1 MEVASL
7 RARLRRGLFPLVAL
21 FVLFIASASCTF
33 SQSTASLSGTVT
45 DSTGAAIPGAT
56 VTVKNQATGIESS
69 ITTDTAGAYLFPT
82 LSIGTY
88 RLEIKATNFQGV
100 VLTDVQLQVA
110 SAQVRDVQLKV
121 GEATQTV
128 EIVADAAVV
137 DTTTTSMGQVINNK
151 TVQEIPLNGRHFT
164 DLSLLTPGTMTP
176 PANGFLS
183 APLRGQGS
191 FGINTAGQREDTTNW
206 LVNGINLNDNVQNQ
220 ITFQPPIDTLAE
232 YKIDNSSFPAEYGRN
247 AGAVVNLAT
256 RSGTN
261 DYHGEG
267 LEFFRNN
274 ALDARNFFNAVG
286 VPQSPFK
293 RNDFGVDF
301 GGPIVKN
308 KAFFFLAY
316 EGIRQH
322 QAITLNTT
330 VPSAN
335 DRAAVTA
342 PAIQKLLALVPAA
355 NVVGT
360 GNAAD
365 PNTFNLFSGG
375 TLANVAL
382 NQGSADLDFELRAS
396 DKIHGYYV
404 IQRDL
409 RQEPLAGG
417 AIGANLPGF
426 GDTREGMRQLM
437 TVSEDHI
444 FGPSLTNTV
453 RLGFNRIHLTF
464 LPNQLLDPT
473 AFGITLP
480 AGAPAGSGLPF
491 INAGGALGFG
501 GPTGEPQ
508 GRGDTTVVL
517 NDAVSWLHG
526 RHTVVFGGE
535 LRRAYNDNIAFN
547 VGSLTYTSLT
557 NFLNDA
563 ANAFTTQLGSGND
576 RILQPSYDFFVQDS
590 VKWRPNFTINLGI
603 RYTWNAT
610 PSEANGRFTNF
621 DPTTGTLVS
630 ASEPYQQSNKNFQP
644 RIGFAWDPFKNG
656 KTSVR
661 ASYAILTQAPTTNT
675 VTGLSGNPLFA
686 LPISASSATNSIT
699 AENPGAAVA
708 ATSLG
713 PASINPSF
721 HNFYAQDWNLTVQRQ
736 LTSSLG
742 VELAYVGLKATHLQ
756 VNQNI
761 NQPLVTNGF
770 YGTVKPF
777 PTLPLTSAILP
788 AQCQAPHPLCALNN
802 INQVNSNG
810 NSNYNALWLTVNKHL
825 SHGFQLLGSYTYSKS
840 LDYNSLSTGETY
852 IIQNAYNLRGD
863 YGPSEFD
870 ARHRVVFSGFYQL
883 PFKGNRLVNGW
894 QVAVITQAQTG
905 NPLNPTLAIGP
916 GPGISLTVRPDLL
929 GSVSGTGDPAQYFSN
944 HTLCESFNG
953 PLQGG
958 APAIPDCAATPNAAF
973 AVPCTFSATP
983 TTPGGKTYPVVAGSC
998 NPGSLA
1004 RNAITGPDFVN
1015 TDFSV
1020 IKDTKITERFN
1031 LQFRTEFFDV
1041 FNHPNFGNPTLTA
1054 TSGAFGRIQGTRFPN
1069 GDQGSSRQIQFA
1081 LKLQF

>member
-1 MEVASL
+1 M
-7 RARLRRGLFPLVAL
+7 
-21 FVLFIASASCTF
+21 
-33 SQSTASLSGTVT
+33 
-45 DSTGAAIPGAT
+45 
-56 VTVKNQATGIESS
+56 
-69 ITTDTAGAYLFPT
+69 
-82 LSIGTY
+82 
-88 RLEIKATNFQGV
+88 
-100 VLTDVQLQVA
+100 
-110 SAQVRDVQLKV
+110 
-121 GEATQTV
+121 
-128 EIVADAAVV
+128 
-137 DTTTTSMGQVINNK
+137 
-151 TVQEIPLNGRHFT
+151 
-164 DLSLLTPGTMTP
+164 
-176 PANGFLS
+176 
-183 APLRGQGS
+183 
-191 FGINTAGQREDTTNW
+191 
-206 LVNGINLNDNVQNQ
+206 
-220 ITFQPPIDTLAE
+220 
-232 YKIDNSSFPAEYGRN
+232 
-247 AGAVVNLAT
+247 NLAT

-261 DYHGEG
+261 QYHGEG

-274 ALDARNFFNAVG
+274 ALDARNFFNTVG

-293 RNDFGVDF
+293 RNDFGADF

-322 QAITLNTT
+322 QSITLNTT
-330 VPSAN
+330 VPTTTQ
-335 DRAAVTA
+335 RAGVTA
-342 PAIQKLLALVPAA
+342 PAIQKLLALIPTA
-355 NVVGT
+355 NQVGT
-360 GNAAD
+360 GTAGA
-365 PNTFNLFSGG
+365 PATFNLFSGG
-375 TLANVAL
+375 TLANVSL
-382 NQGSADLDFELRAS
+382 NQGSGDIDLELRAS
-396 DKIHGYYV
+396 DRVHGYYV

-444 FGPSLTNTV
+444 FSSSLTNTV
-453 RLGFNRIHLTF
+453 RLGFNRLHITF
-464 LPNQLLDPT
+464 LPNQLLDPA
-473 AFGITLP
+473 AFNITLP

-491 INAGGALGFG
+491 INAGGGLGFG

-517 NDAVSWLHG
+517 NDAVSWLRG
-526 RHTVVFGGE
+526 RHTFVFGGE
-535 LRRAYNDNIAFN
+535 LRRAYNDNIALN
-547 VGSLTYTSLT
+547 VGSLTYSSLT
-557 NFLNDA
+557 NFLADS

-576 RILQPSYDFFVQDS
+576 RIVQPSYDFFIQDS
-590 VKWRPNFTINLGI
+590 FKWKPNLTVNVGV

-610 PSEANGRFTNF
+610 PSEARGRFTNF
-621 DPTTGTLVS
+621 DPTTGTLIAS
-630 ASEPYQQSNKNFQP
+630 SEPYQQSNKNFQP
-644 RIGFAWDPFKNG
+644 RVGFAWDPFRNG

-661 ASYAILTQAPTTNT
+661 GSYAILTQAPTTNT
-675 VTGLSGNPLFA
+675 VNGLSGNPLFA
-686 LPISASSATNSIT
+686 LPISASSATNAIT
-699 AENPGAAVA
+699 AENPSAAVA

-713 PASINPSF
+713 PAAINPSF

-761 NQPLVTNGF
+761 NQPFVTNGF
-770 YGTVKPF
+770 YGGVKPF
-777 PTLPLTSAILP
+777 PTLPLTSAIIP
-788 AQCQAPHPLCALNN
+788 AQCLAPNPPCALNN

-825 SHGFQLLGSYTYSKS
+825 SHGLQLLGSYTYSKS

-870 ARHRVVFSGFYQL
+870 ARHRVVVSGFYQL

-894 QVAVITQAQTG
+894 QVAVVTQAQTG

-916 GPGISLTVRPDLL
+916 GRGISLTVRPDIT
-929 GSVSGTGDPAQYFSN
+929 GPVQTTGNPFQWFANKAVFVSP
-944 HTLCESFNG
+944 C
-953 PLQGG
+953 
-958 APAIPDCAATPNAAF
+958 APAVPPATF
-973 AVPCTFSATP
+973 P
-983 TTPGGKTYPVVAGSC
+983 TCHPGDLG
-998 NPGSLA
+998 

-1031 LQFRTEFFDV
+1031 LQFRTEFFDI
-1041 FNHPNFGNPTLTA
+1041 FNHPNFGNPTLTV
-1054 TSGAFGRIQGTRFPN
+1054 TSSAFGKIQATRFPN
-1069 GDQGSSRQIQFA
+1069 GDQGSARQVQFG